1 MYPDEQDVAES
12 TTSYDNH
19 FDKYA
24 YELSIFQKH
33 AIQGIV
39 DGNHVLVC
47 APTGSGKSLP
57 AEFAIEFFTELGK
70 KVIYTSPIKALG
82 NQKYNEFSTKYPH
95 ISFGLITGDIKINPS
110 AQVLIMTAEILLNKL
125 TNVHTRER
133 THTHDENQNQNRPS
147 SLSSFDIDVDEELG
161 CVVMDEVHYINDSER
176 GKVWEETIMLLP
188 SQVQMVM
195 LSATIDSPEKFARW
209 CETCKPNSIDNE
221 LRKIV
226 VLAHTYVRIVPL
238 THYAFIVTTNA
249 LYKSIKDKDK
259 EEDLKK
265 NVFNKLMC
273 IQTASGEFQEPNYH
287 VVNNALQLISTKQV
301 DVKRAFVLNELCKHL
316 VQNNMLPA
324 LCFVLSRKRL
334 EQCAQDITVELLE
347 DDSKVGYIVRRECE
361 QIIRRLPNHQ
371 EYLHLPEYM
380 QMVALLEK
388 GVAVHHAGIM
398 PVLREMVEI
407 LYSKGYI
414 KLLFATETFAVGLNM
429 PTKTTIFT
437 DVFKFDGS
445 NNRQLYS
452 HEYTQM
458 AGRAGRRGIDDVGH
472 VIHLPNLYSS
482 FCVGSLKT
490 MLSKKSQTLASK
502 FRISYNLIFNSI
514 AKMGACT
521 VNDVSKYVENSMIK
535 QEIFAES
542 NGIKGRIIEL
552 ESELAKISNSF
563 VHLRTP
569 LEVVKTY
576 LSLLEQRPSSVNKRR
591 KEIDKNIS
599 KIVDDHK
606 YIEKDK
612 LSVIHYTDKLAEL
625 QSAKEDDA
633 NCCAYINTCVKS
645 VINIL
650 YRNHFIFRID
660 KSDNSLCDTYIFSE
674 KGKNA
679 QHFRESNCLLFS
691 ALHASHEFDSMTE
704 KQIACFFSCFT
715 NVSVSDDN
723 KTTLLKDTCDVKRV
737 AEYSFIYLSILLKEE
752 TDVRIKTGTCYEMH
766 FDLIHYVGEWWD
778 AQDEPE
784 CKYVLQKLVEEK
796 GISLG
801 EFVKALLKINNIVDE
816 LSKVAETNGEVALLN
831 KLGGI
836 PKNILKFVATNQ
848 SLYI

>member
-1 MYPDEQDVAES
+1 MVKICSQTVYPDEQDAS
-12 TTSYDNH
+12 RKGTDSSYDNH
-19 FDKYA
+19 FEKYP

-57 AEFAIEFFTELGK
+57 AEFAIEYFTEHGK

-82 NQKYNEFSTKYPH
+82 NQKYNEFTTKYPH

-125 TNVHTRER
+125 TNVHVLPRDAT
-133 THTHDENQNQNRPS
+133 
-147 SLSSFDIDVDEELG
+147 SLSSFDIDINTELG

-188 SQVQMVM
+188 PQVQMVM
-195 LSATIDSPEKFARW
+195 LSATIDSPEKFAGW
-209 CETCKPNSIDNE
+209 CETCKPT
-221 LRKIV
+221 LQKIV

-265 NVFNKLMC
+265 HVFNQSICL
-273 IQTASGEFQEPNYH
+273 QTASGEFLEPNYH
-287 VVNNALQLISTKQV
+287 LVNNTLQLISVKQV
-301 DVKRAFVLNELCKHL
+301 NIKRAFVLNELCKHL

-334 EQCAQDITVELLE
+334 EQCAQEITVELLE

-371 EYLHLPEYM
+371 EYLRLPEYM

-437 DVFKFDGS
+437 DVSKFDGAS
-445 NNRQLYS
+445 NRQLYS

-458 AGRAGRRGIDDVGH
+458 AGRAGRRGIDEVGH

-482 FCVGSLKT
+482 FGISSFKA

-514 AKMGACT
+514 SKMGTCT
-521 VNDVSKYVENSMIK
+521 VNGVSKYVENSMIK
-535 QEIFAES
+535 QEIFTES
-542 NGIKGRIIEL
+542 HGIKGRIETL
-552 ESELAKISNSF
+552 EVELAKCAESF
-563 VHLRTP
+563 AHLRTP
-569 LEVVKTY
+569 LDVVQNY
-576 LSLLEQRPSSVNKRR
+576 LSLLEQRPTSFNKRR
-591 KEIDKNIS
+591 KEIDRGIA
-599 KIVDDHK
+599 KIIDDHK
-606 YIEKDK
+606 HIEKDK
-612 LSVIHYTDKLAEL
+612 LYVVNHAAKLEEL
-625 QSAKEDDA
+625 ESAKDDHI
-633 NCCAYINTCVKS
+633 NCCAYIDVCVRN
-645 VINIL
+645 VIGIL
-650 YRNHFIFRID
+650 MRNHFIFRID
-660 KSDNSLCDTYIFSE
+660 AEDACLEDVYIFSE

-679 QHFRESNCLLFS
+679 QNFKESNCLLFS
-691 ALHASHEFDSMTE
+691 MLYGSHEFNAMTE

-715 NVSVSDDN
+715 NVTVSDDN
-723 KTTLLKDTCDVKRV
+723 KTTVLKDSCDIKKV
-737 AEYSFIYLSILLKEE
+737 AEFSSTYLSILLKEE
-752 TDVRIKTGTCYEMH
+752 NDVKIKTGTSYEMH
-766 FDLIHYVGEWWD
+766 FDLIEYVGEWWE
-778 AQDEPE
+778 AKDEPE
-784 CKYVLQKLVEEK
+784 CKQVLQQLVEEK
-796 GISLG
+796 GVSLG

-816 LSKVAETNGEVALLN
+816 LSKVAEINGDVALLS
-831 KLGGI
+831 KLEGI

>member
-1 MYPDEQDVAES
+1 MYPDDQEITGES
-12 TTSYDNH
+12 SSYD
-19 FDKYA
+19 KYFEKYT

-57 AEFAIEFFTELGK
+57 AEFAIDYFVEHGK

-82 NQKYNEFSTKYPH
+82 NQKYNEFTTKYPY
-95 ISFGLITGDIKINPS
+95 ITFGLITGDIKINPS

-125 TNVHTRER
+125 TNLHANTQVLPR
-133 THTHDENQNQNRPS
+133 DCS
-147 SLSSFDIDVDEELG
+147 SLSSFDIDIAEELG

-195 LSATIDSPEKFARW
+195 LSATIDAPEKFAKW
-209 CETCKPNSIDNE
+209 CETCKPINE
-221 LRKIV
+221 TGKIV
-226 VLAHTYVRIVPL
+226 ILAHTYTRIVPL

-265 NVFNKLMC
+265 NVFNKTICL
-273 IQTASGEFQEPNYH
+273 QTASGEFQEPNYH
-287 VVNNALQLISTKQV
+287 LINNALQLISVKQV
-301 DVKRAFVLNELCKHL
+301 NVKRPFVLNELCKHL

-334 EQCAQDITVELLE
+334 EQCAQEITVELLE

-361 QIIRRLPNHQ
+361 QIIRKLPNHQ

-445 NNRQLYS
+445 TNRQLYS

-458 AGRAGRRGIDDVGH
+458 AGRAGRRGIDEVGH

-482 FCVGSLKT
+482 FCIGSLKT
-490 MLSKKSQTLASK
+490 MLSKKSQALASK

-514 AKMGACT
+514 GKMGACT

-535 QEIFAES
+535 QEIFTES
-542 NGIKGRIIEL
+542 TGIKGRILALETELSKIE
-552 ESELAKISNSF
+552 ASF

-569 LEVVKTY
+569 VEVLKTY

-591 KEIDKNIS
+591 KEIDKSIA
-599 KIVDDHK
+599 KIVDEQK
-606 YIEKDK
+606 YIEKEK
-612 LSVIHYTDKLAEL
+612 LSIMNHMDKMAEL
-625 QSAKEDDA
+625 RSAKEDDI
-633 NCCAYINTCVKS
+633 NCCTYIKTCVQC

-650 YRNHFIFRID
+650 FRNHFIFRID

-679 QHFRESNCLLFS
+679 QYFRESNCLLFS
-691 ALHASHEFDSMTE
+691 SLHASKEFDSMTG

-723 KTTLLKDTCDVKRV
+723 KTNLLKDSCDVKRIS
-737 AEYSFIYLSILLKEE
+737 EYSFTYLSILLKEE
-752 TDVRIKTGTCYEMH
+752 MDVRIKTGTCYEMH
-766 FDLIHYVGEWWD
+766 FDLIYHVGEWWE
-778 AQDEPE
+778 AQNEPE

-796 GISLG
+796 GVSLG

-816 LSKVAETNGEVALLN
+816 LSKVAEINGEVALLN
-831 KLGGI
+831 KLEEI

-848 SLYI
+848 SLYV